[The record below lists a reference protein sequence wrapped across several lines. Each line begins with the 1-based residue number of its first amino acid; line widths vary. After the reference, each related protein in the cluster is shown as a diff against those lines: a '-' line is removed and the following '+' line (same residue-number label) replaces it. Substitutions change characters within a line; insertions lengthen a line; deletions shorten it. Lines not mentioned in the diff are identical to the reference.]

1 MLKQIPPIIP
11 PELMKIMMEMG
22 HGDELL
28 LCDGNYPRN
37 GSPEPCVRMDG
48 HGVPEIL
55 DAILRFLPLDAYVE
69 HPALLMATGP
79 EEPEPEVWRTYRE
92 IGARYEPDGLRE
104 AQLER
109 FDFYERGRKAYACV
123 ATGETALY
131 TQKGRCEAVRQRTR
145 RIRTKYGWLNGIPRE
160 SVFRAFLDT

>member
-37 GSPEPCVRMDG
+37 GSPERCVRMDG

-69 HPALLMATGP
+69 HPALLMSRNPRYGAPTGRLAR
-79 EEPEPEVWRTYRE
+79 VTSRT
-92 IGARYEPDGLRE
+92 A
-104 AQLER
+104 
-109 FDFYERGRKAYACV
+109 
-123 ATGETALY
+123 
-131 TQKGRCEAVRQRTR
+131 
-145 RIRTKYGWLNGIPRE
+145 
-160 SVFRAFLDT
+160 

>member
-1 MLKQIPPIIP
+1 MTETI
-11 PELMKIMMEMG
+11 
-22 HGDELL
+22 
-28 LCDGNYPRN
+28 PRN
-37 GSPEPCVRMDG
+37 GSPERCVRMDG

-109 FDFYERGRKAYACV
+109 FDFYEHGRKTYACV
-123 ATGETALY
+123 ATGKRRCMPISYSKRAL
-131 TQKGRCEAVRQRTR
+131 
-145 RIRTKYGWLNGIPRE
+145 
-160 SVFRAFLDT
+160 

>member
-37 GSPEPCVRMDG
+37 GSPERCVRMDG

-55 DAILRFLPLDAYVE
+55 DAILVSAGKVGYQVE
-69 HPALLMATGP
+69 LAPADLIALVG
-79 EEPEPEVWRTYRE
+79 
-92 IGARYEPDGLRE
+92 GS
-104 AQLER
+104 
-109 FDFYERGRKAYACV
+109 
-123 ATGETALY
+123 TADLT
-131 TQKGRCEAVRQRTR
+131 TQE
-145 RIRTKYGWLNGIPRE
+145 
-160 SVFRAFLDT
+160 

>member
-37 GSPEPCVRMDG
+37 GSPERCVRMDG

-104 AQLER
+104 AQLDNSVISASLDHSQR
-109 FDFYERGRKAYACV
+109 IVTTQGRIHTV
-123 ATGETALY
+123 LMIG
-131 TQKGRCEAVRQRTR
+131 
-145 RIRTKYGWLNGIPRE
+145 
-160 SVFRAFLDT
+160 